1 MGEKIMKAQN
11 TEDIITWHVDV
22 THDGVPDMIEVD
34 IALAK
39 SEAPTGNEETIRV
52 YSGKTGE
59 KIWTGHADTIQ
70 IGWNGFYIY
79 TDPKTGKAYLVNWR
93 PTMYQGI
100 GNFRYH
106 VFSLSEQGNI
116 ITLAEEGIDF
126 RVDQI
131 ANDKA
136 EKERLQQYINRLN
149 YYLKNGY
156 ILLDTDQGKVRF
168 SKMGEPTRVL
178 YDIEKLG

>member
-1 MGEKIMKAQN
+1 
-11 TEDIITWHVDV
+11 
-22 THDGVPDMIEVD
+22 
-34 IALAK
+34 
-39 SEAPTGNEETIRV
+39 
-52 YSGKTGE
+52 
-59 KIWTGHADTIQ
+59 
-70 IGWNGFYIY
+70 
-79 TDPKTGKAYLVNWR
+79 
-93 PTMYQGI
+93 MYQGI